1 MYRKCIIVDKVYLIG
16 GKVKNLHLLPL
27 QGEFCGCPLM
37 PRTLSL
43 ADRWCPFWAICE
55 LLKRY
60 RVVLIIKTEKFIAN
74 YKIEAF
80 FYSNSFHNK

>member
-27 QGEFCGCPLM
+27 RGEFVGCSLM

-43 ADRWCPFWAICE
+43 AVRWCPFRAICE

-60 RVVLIIKTEKFIAN
+60 WMILIFWM
-74 YKIEAF
+74 
-80 FYSNSFHNK
+80 